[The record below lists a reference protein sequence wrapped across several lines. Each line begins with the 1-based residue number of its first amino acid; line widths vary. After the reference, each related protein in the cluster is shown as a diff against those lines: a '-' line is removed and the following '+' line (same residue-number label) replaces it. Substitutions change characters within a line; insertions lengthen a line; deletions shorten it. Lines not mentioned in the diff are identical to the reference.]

1 MAIVAAQIL
10 RLLPPNLPFGL
21 KALSHSPGSVW
32 VIIGSDKD

>member
-1 MAIVAAQIL
+1 MAITTAQIL

-32 VIIGSDKD
+32 AIIGSDKD